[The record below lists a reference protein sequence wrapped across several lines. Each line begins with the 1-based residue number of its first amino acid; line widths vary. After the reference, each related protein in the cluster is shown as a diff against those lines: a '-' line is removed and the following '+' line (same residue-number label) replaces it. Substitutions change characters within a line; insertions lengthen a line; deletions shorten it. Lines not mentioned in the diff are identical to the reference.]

1 MQTAMICAGITDQGK
16 RALEEHQQQN
26 FDARISRLGVQ
37 DSGQQPPKQGEPS
50 ALNKKSKALAP
61 IIAFVIGLCAVVL
74 ARYLRFRFEVGALTG
89 ETADVMML
97 VDIGFGIAAGILVKL
112 VFRVKS
118 PEYYPLL
125 IVGVLVSV
133 VMMHNLVHMS
143 SGVFKTYFSPQW
155 TEAVLE
161 GTKPNTVLYRG
172 TSYTFSE
179 IMRKGRAGASS
190 PEESEKP
197 DIKVN
202 QLPQVR

>member
-1 MQTAMICAGITDQGK
+1 M
-16 RALEEHQQQN
+16 EEHQQQN

-37 DSGQQPPKQGEPS
+37 DSGQQAPKQGEPP

-172 TSYTFSE
+172 ASYTFSE